1 MPYILIIFQ
10 ENMEV
15 AIFTEN
21 RVRREPL
28 KKDFVGGHSL
38 LKDSKIFTERE
49 VHGHSLRTSQLTDRS
64 RPQLSHHY
72 AHDTKQN
79 SSSGPKHF

>member
-10 ENMEV
+10 EHMEV

-28 KKDFVGGHSL
+28 QKDFMGRYSL
-38 LKDSKIFTERE
+38 LKDRKI
-49 VHGHSLRTSQLTDRS
+49 LTGKEAHKAIS
-64 RPQLSHHY
+64 WHHL
-72 AHDTKQN
+72 TK
-79 SSSGPKHF
+79 